1 MVLFTVLY
9 KVVLTF
15 KYFVEIVFS
24 MTIQMEATGQYFPV
38 MRFPLYYERWFLL
51 SLHGMPLKRLFVK
64 QFSESSELHR
74 SWCGLKAEAVFL
86 LFLVSF

>member
-1 MVLFTVLY
+1 MLFTVLY

-15 KYFVEIVFS
+15 KHFVEIVFS
-24 MTIQMEATGQYFPV
+24 MTIQMEATGQYFP
-38 MRFPLYYERWFLL
+38 MMCSTLYYERWFLL

-86 LFLVSF
+86 PFLVSF

>member
-1 MVLFTVLY
+1 MLFTVLY

-24 MTIQMEATGQYFPV
+24 MTIQMEATGQYFP
-38 MRFPLYYERWFLL
+38 MMCSALYYERWFLL

>member
-1 MVLFTVLY
+1 MKTAEQQISRGAVYGLY

-24 MTIQMEATGQYFPV
+24 MTIQMEATWQYFP
-38 MRFPLYYERWFLL
+38 MMCSTLYYERWFLL
-51 SLHGMPLKRLFVK
+51 SLHGIPLKRLFVK

-74 SWCGLKAEAVFL
+74 SC
-86 LFLVSF
+86 LVGVD